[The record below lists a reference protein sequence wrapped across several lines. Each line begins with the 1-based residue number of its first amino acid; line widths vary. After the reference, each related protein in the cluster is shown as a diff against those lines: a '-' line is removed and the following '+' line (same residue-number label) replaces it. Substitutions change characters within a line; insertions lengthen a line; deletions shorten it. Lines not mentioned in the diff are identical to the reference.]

1 VRKIF
6 LLEKKNPCILTSRFC
21 TTFVFILVVTKNFE
35 VFVCLGVFFSLMKL
49 LSFLQIW
56 IQTLQVEVQA
66 TSSLFILGFF
76 PEIVVNF
83 ANVDPNLR
91 A

>member
-1 VRKIF
+1 
-6 LLEKKNPCILTSRFC
+6 
-21 TTFVFILVVTKNFE
+21 
-35 VFVCLGVFFSLMKL
+35 MKL

-56 IQTLQVEVQA
+56 IQSLELELQA
-66 TSSLFILGFF
+66 TLVCLFQDFF
-76 PEIVVNF
+76 FIDEIVVDF